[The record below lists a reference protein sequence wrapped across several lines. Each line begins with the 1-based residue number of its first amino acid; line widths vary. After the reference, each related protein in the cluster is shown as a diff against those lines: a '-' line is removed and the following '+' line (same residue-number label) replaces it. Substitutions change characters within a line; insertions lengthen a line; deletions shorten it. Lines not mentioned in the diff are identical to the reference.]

1 MSKVGFIGLG
11 NMGSGMANNLVEK
24 GAYLNVFTRTKS
36 KMAPFVEKG
45 AFSHESIKSLTIDS
59 EIILACLPN
68 VETSIEVFLGKNG
81 ILNEAEP
88 GTIIVDHSTVDVETS
103 KLIWEKSLDKNVYFI
118 DAPISGGPVG
128 ANEGT
133 LTIMCGGDSIAFEK
147 AKPIFSKMGTTIAH
161 MGGPGTGTS
170 MKIVNQLLTSV
181 NTVAAME
188 AAILADKCGID
199 LNSVI
204 KILSKSFG
212 GSRMVERNMPIYMKK
227 KYENSPAPI
236 RNIIKDLK
244 IISEMSNQMNLDL
257 PLTNLSLDLFEE
269 TNKLDIDEPDIAS
282 VAIYINKSLKE
293 KGV

>member
-24 GAYLNVFTRTKS
+24 GAYLNVFTRSKP

-45 AFSHESIKSLTIDS
+45 ALPHESIQSLTNDS
-59 EIILACLPN
+59 EIILACLPS

-81 ILNEAEP
+81 ILSEAKP

-128 ANEGT
+128 ASEGT
-133 LTIMCGGDSIAFEK
+133 LTIMCGGDSVAFEK
-147 AKPIFSKMGTTIAH
+147 VKPIFSKMGTSIAH

-204 KILSKSFG
+204 KILSESFG
-212 GSRMVERNMPIYMKK
+212 GSRMVERNMPIYIKK
-227 KYENSPAPI
+227 NYENSSAPT
-236 RNIIKDLK
+236 RNIVKDLK
-244 IISEMSNQMNLDL
+244 IICEMSNQMNLNL
-257 PLTNLSLDLFEE
+257 PLTSLSLDLFEE

-282 VAIYINKSLKE
+282 VAIYINKLSKDKE
-293 KGV
+293 V

>member
-11 NMGSGMANNLVEK
+11 NMGSGMAKNLLDK
-24 GAYLNVFTRTKS
+24 DTYLNVFTRSKS
-36 KMAPFVEKG
+36 KLIPFVEKG
-45 AFSHESIKSLTIDS
+45 AFSHDTIKSLSNES
-59 EIILACLPN
+59 EIILACLPD
-68 VETSIEVFLGKNG
+68 VETSLEVFLGKDG
-81 ILNEAEP
+81 ILNEASP

-103 KLIWEKSLDKNVYFI
+103 KLIWEKSLDKNLYFI

-128 ANEGT
+128 AREGT

-147 AKPIFSKMGTTIAH
+147 AKTIFSKMGTTVVH

-188 AAILADKCGID
+188 AAILADNCGID
-199 LNSVI
+199 INSVI

-212 GSRMVERNMPIYMKK
+212 GSKMVERNMPIYIKER
-227 KYENSPAPI
+227 YENSSAPI

-244 IISEMSNQMNLDL
+244 NISEMSKQMNLKL
-257 PLTNLSLDLFEE
+257 PLTDLSLNLFEE
-269 TNKLDIDEPDIAS
+269 TNKLDINEPDIAS
-282 VAIYINKSLKE
+282 VAIYLNKLSINKE
-293 KGV
+293 V